1 MYIDIVVQRSLHEVL
16 NTAHIISINSIHTG
30 IGVQYI
36 RHQTLASKNDS
47 QSAMSTT
54 FPLQAHKT
62 KFAANV
68 TLM

>member
-30 IGVQYI
+30 IGVQYSQY
-36 RHQTLASKNDS
+36 QTLASKNDS

-54 FPLQAHKT
+54 FPSQAHKT